1 MTEQAPPENH
11 NTVTEEDQP
20 PSPPPL
26 TNLDME
32 EQYVEDDGPPPGWDN
47 KHQLKEE
54 TEPAAVSSDMKMEDE
69 RQDVQNEEGPQPG
82 SEAHPSPVP
91 ELVSS
96 DITVDHQDSEDEGP
110 PPGWDSRSQSEPKL
124 EVELPSTPLSGHME
138 ADDVQKDAQ
147 NDDDLPPQSQA
158 HTSQLSEL
166 VASDMQVE
174 QHDSED
180 EGPPPGWDS
189 KCQPE
194 SESQLARPTTPQSD
208 IKMMDVQQDAQ
219 NEEGPEPR
227 SQAHPSPPPETVP
240 SDVKVD
246 QQDSEDE
253 GPPPGWDS
261 KCQPGSNPTTPR
273 SDTKTEDIQQI
284 QNEDGRQPQPL
295 ADPAAAPEPVPSDTQ
310 VEQQD
315 SEDDGPPP
323 GWDSKC
329 ESEPKVQEA
338 CPSTPPSDTKTG
350 DVQLSAQ
357 NEDGPEPQS
366 LSRPIPAPELVISD
380 TNVEEQDSEDDG
392 PPPGW
397 DSKCLPEQKLQ
408 KTCSSDS
415 KMEDDQ
421 RDLHDD
427 EGPPPGWEPTPQQ
440 ESQAHLSVSSP
451 VVQSGGR
458 MDCEQINVK
467 AVNEIP
473 QPPSRQR
480 SITPIEPQVAMS
492 KRPRSIE
499 RSITPIEP
507 QIPMPKRQRSLDNP
521 EMGQM
526 VCGSC
531 RLLLSYPR
539 GARYVECA
547 CCLEENYV
555 LEEHEVGQVV
565 CGSCD
570 VLLMYPY
577 GAPKIRCN
585 NCKFETEIGDQN
597 RRPPLSEHKKRAR
610 QHLRRVQA
618 G

>member
-1 MTEQAPPENH
+1 MTEEHDDGAPPENL
-11 NTVTEEDQP
+11 NTFTEEDQP
-20 PSPPPL
+20 NHSQSTPL
-26 TNLDME
+26 TELPN
-32 EQYVEDDGPPPGWDN
+32 
-47 KHQLKEE
+47 
-54 TEPAAVSSDMKMEDE
+54 MKMENV
-69 RQDVQNEEGPQPG
+69 RQDAQNEEGSQPG
-82 SEAHPSPVP
+82 SEAHPSSVL

-96 DITVDHQDSEDEGP
+96 DITVDHHDSEDEGP
-110 PPGWDSRSQSEPKL
+110 PPGWDSKSQPEPKL
-124 EVELPSTPLSGHME
+124 QVELPPTPPSGHME
-138 ADDVQKDAQ
+138 AEDVQEDAQ
-147 NDDDLPPQSQA
+147 NDDHLLPQLQA
-158 HTSQLSEL
+158 LTSQLYEL

-189 KCQPE
+189 KCQPKP
-194 SESQLARPTTPQSD
+194 ESQLTRPTTPQSD
-208 IKMMDVQQDAQ
+208 IKMMDVQHDAQ
-219 NEEGPEPR
+219 NEEGPKPR
-227 SQAHPSPPPETVP
+227 SQAHPSPPLEVVP
-240 SDVKVD
+240 SDIKMD

-273 SDTKTEDIQQI
+273 SDTKTEDIQPI
-284 QNEDGRQPQPL
+284 QNEDGHQPQSL
-295 ADPAAAPEPVPSDTQ
+295 ADPTAAPEAVPSDKQ

-338 CPSTPPSDTKTG
+338 CPSNPQSDTKTG
-350 DVQLSAQ
+350 DVQLSVQ
-357 NEDGPEPQS
+357 NKDGPEPQS

-397 DSKCLPEQKLQ
+397 DSKCQPESKLQ
-408 KTCSSDS
+408 RTCSSDL
-415 KMEDDQ
+415 KTEDDQ
-421 RDLHDD
+421 RDTHDD
-427 EGPPPGWEPTPQQ
+427 EGPPPGWESTPQQ
-440 ESQAHLSVSSP
+440 ESQAHLSLPSP
-451 VVQSGGR
+451 IVQSGKSLPHHFKCGR
-458 MDCEQINVK
+458 MDCEQNNVK
-467 AVNEIP
+467 AVKENSR
-473 QPPSRQR
+473 PPSRQR
-480 SITPIEPQVAMS
+480 SITPAEPQIAMS

-507 QIPMPKRQRSLDNP
+507 QIPMPKRQRSSDNP
-521 EMGQM
+521 EMVQM

-531 RLLLSYPR
+531 RILLSYPR

-577 GAPKIRCN
+577 GAPKVRCA
-585 NCKFETEIGDQN
+585 NCKVETEIGDQN

>member
-1 MTEQAPPENH
+1 MTEEHDGDPPPENL
-11 NTVTEEDQP
+11 NNDGSQSPSTPLTDRQP
-20 PSPPPL
+20 PSPLPPTPPL
-26 TNLDME
+26 QNLDME
-32 EQYVEDDGPPPGWDN
+32 EQEVEDDDGPPPGWDN

-54 TEPAAVSSDMKMEDE
+54 TEQALEPAAVSAVSSDMKMEDV
-69 RQDVQNEEGPQPG
+69 RQDVQNEEVPQPE
-82 SEAHPSPVP
+82 SEAHPSSVP
-91 ELVSS
+91 DLVSS

-110 PPGWDSRSQSEPKL
+110 PPGWDSKPQSEPKL
-124 EVELPSTPLSGHME
+124 QVELPSTPPSGRME
-138 ADDVQKDAQ
+138 AEDVQKDAQ
-147 NDDDLPPQSQA
+147 NDDGLPPQSQA
-158 HTSQLSEL
+158 HTNQLSEL

-194 SESQLARPTTPQSD
+194 PESQLARPTTPQSD
-208 IKMMDVQQDAQ
+208 IKMMDVQQDAE

-227 SQAHPSPPPETVP
+227 SQAHPSPPPEAVP
-240 SDVKVD
+240 SDIKMD

-261 KCQPGSNPTTPR
+261 KCQPGSNPTSPR

-284 QNEDGRQPQPL
+284 QNED
-295 ADPAAAPEPVPSDTQ
+295 DTQ

-338 CPSTPPSDTKTG
+338 CPSNPPSDTKTG

-397 DSKCLPEQKLQ
+397 DSKCQPEQKLQ

-421 RDLHDD
+421 GDMHDD

-458 MDCEQINVK
+458 MDCEQNNVE

-480 SITPIEPQVAMS
+480 SIAPIEPQVVMS

-585 NCKFETEIGDQN
+585 NCKFETEIGI
-597 RRPPLSEHKKRAR
+597 L
-610 QHLRRVQA
+610 
-618 G
+618 